1 MFKKVVI
8 CLDGSKLAE
17 QILPFV
23 QAGAVKFDSKVVL
36 LRVLD
41 VPTAIPY
48 VDGKPPDTDIVTEES
63 HRKEDEAGKYLDG
76 VAASLRDQGLE
87 VESVIL
93 HKVSA
98 DEAILDYAAENEID
112 IIAMTTHGRSGLLRT
127 VLGSVADSVVR
138 KSGLP
143 VMVISPQ
150 NIQ

>member
-36 LRVLD
+36 LRVLG

-48 VDGKPPDTDIVTEES
+48 VDGKPPDADIVTEES
-63 HRKEDEAGKYLDG
+63 HQKEAEAGEYLESIA
-76 VAASLRDQGLE
+76 VSLRGEGLNAE
-87 VESVIL
+87 CVIL
-93 HKVSA
+93 HKISA
-98 DEAILDYAAENEID
+98 DEAILNYAADNQVD

-143 VMVISPQ
+143 VMVISP
-150 NIQ
+150 NDIE

>member
-1 MFKKVVI
+1 MFKKVAV

-23 QAGAVKFDSKVVL
+23 MAGATKFNSNVVL

-41 VPTAIPY
+41 VPSAVPY
-48 VDGKPPDTDIVTEES
+48 IDGTPPDADIVTQES
-63 HRKEDEAGKYLDG
+63 RKEEEDAGKYLDS
-76 VAASLRDQGLE
+76 VAISLRDEGLD

-93 HKVSA
+93 HRISA
-98 DEAILDYAAENEID
+98 DEAILDYAAENEVD

-127 VLGSVADSVVR
+127 VLGSTADSVVR

-143 VMVISPQ
+143 VMVISPKD
-150 NIQ
+150 I

>member
-1 MFKKVVI
+1 MFKRVVV

-23 QAGAVKFDSKVVL
+23 QAGAAKFDSQVVL

-48 VDGKPPDTDIVTEES
+48 VDGKPPEVDIVSEES
-63 HRKEDEAGKYLDG
+63 HRKEAEAKEYLEG
-76 VAASLRDQGLE
+76 IAVSFGGEGLNTE
-87 VESVIL
+87 CVVL
-93 HKVSA
+93 HKLSV
-98 DEAILDYAAENEID
+98 DEAILNYAAENDVD

-143 VMVISPQ
+143 VMIINPKKY
-150 NIQ
+150 